1 MDQERAKEIVKSI
14 FAEKLKQKEEEVELI
29 SERIKE
35 VQKALQL
42 VRYGAVT
49 TISNQTQIYVS
60 FHQIDWKNYKFLI
73 FLTGTS
79 KRKLFPFNTSS
90 CLRFNPR

>member
-60 FHQIDWKNYKFLI
+60 FHQIDSKNYKFLI
-73 FLTGTS
+73 FHRDLKAKTFS
-79 KRKLFPFNTSS
+79 LQYIQLPPF
-90 CLRFNPR
+90 